1 VVNNLDMGER
11 KMPVLDPG
19 ATARKVAAMALGRA
33 AAHRERL
40 AAQTALLE
48 RLADM
53 PLEELSRHVN
63 GRQWMAAVFAASG
76 STEPEIAR
84 ALGLRGGAV
93 SAHRLLKHPVVVR
106 LVELIRGHQLALVLR
121 GEFGV
126 QSQARAAAPAIMQ
139 NLTELA
145 GAAAPDTEGKRAGR
159 ARRDADSIR
168 AGELVLDV
176 GGYRVHRHQHE
187 HVHQVL
193 FDQMTDAELEHLAEQ
208 GSWPERFQGAL
219 GGVAPF
225 TDCPSLPAPAVNE
238 AASRAE
244 RRPRNGRRAGR

>member
-1 VVNNLDMGER
+1 MRTR
-11 KMPVLDPG
+11 KPPPVLDPEV
-19 ATARKVAAMALGRA
+19 TARAVAQMALGRA

-48 RLADM
+48 RLSEM
-53 PLEELSRHVN
+53 PLAELKRHVN
-63 GRQWMAAVFAASG
+63 GRQWMVAAFAASG

-84 ALGLRGGAV
+84 ALELKGGAV

-106 LVELIRGHQLALVLR
+106 IVQLIRDEQLARVLR

-126 QSQARAAAPAIMQ
+126 QSQARAAAPAVMQ

-145 GAAAPDTEGKRAGR
+145 GAAAPDGEGKRPGR

-176 GGYRVHRHQHE
+176 GGYRVNRHQHE

-193 FDQMTDAELEHLAEQ
+193 SGKCRLKGNSLDVHRTLST
-208 GSWPERFQGAL
+208 GVPERP
-219 GGVAPF
+219 V
-225 TDCPSLPAPAVNE
+225 
-238 AASRAE
+238 
-244 RRPRNGRRAGR
+244 